1 MKNTTS
7 GSEFYVVVADAHLN
21 GGDAAGAFS
30 RLLARIS
37 ELPRSCGAV
46 FLGDI
51 FDLWLALPGYESEEQ
66 KQFLTWCRTEKE
78 RREIFFIEGNH
89 EFYLTQTRK
98 DCFTAVSDSAIRCGG
113 TLFLHGDRINRRDW
127 KYFLLRTSIRN
138 LAVRTLLRLAAP
150 GGFGPGLC
158 WKIRHG
164 LHGTNLSNKKF
175 FPERDAA
182 ALLSEVSKQEITH
195 VLSGHFHRRL
205 SLTEGACR
213 LEVLPAYCAGEEI
226 GFFNRSTGELKVG
239 TTTDILRF
247 RRETETT

>member
-1 MKNTTS
+1 MKNVTS
-7 GSEFYVVVADAHLN
+7 ESKCYLIVADAHLN
-21 GGDAAGAFS
+21 GGDVSCAFF
-30 RLLARIS
+30 RFLAEVS
-37 ELPRSCGAV
+37 GLPHTCGVV

-51 FDLWLALPGYESEEQ
+51 FDLWLALPGYESEDQ
-66 KQFLTWCRTEKE
+66 KRFLDWCRKEKE
-78 RREIFFIEGNH
+78 RREILFVEGNH
-89 EFYLTQTRK
+89 EFYLSRTRRG
-98 DCFTAVSDSAIRCGG
+98 CFTAVSDSAIRCGE
-113 TLFLHGDRINRRDW
+113 TLFLHGDRINRADW
-127 KYFLLRTSIRN
+127 KYFLLRHSIRN
-138 LAVRTLLRLAAP
+138 MAVRTLLRLTAP
-150 GGFGPGLC
+150 GGFGPGIC

-182 ALLSEVSKQEITH
+182 ALLSEVSKRKTSH

-205 SLTEGACR
+205 SLAEGACR